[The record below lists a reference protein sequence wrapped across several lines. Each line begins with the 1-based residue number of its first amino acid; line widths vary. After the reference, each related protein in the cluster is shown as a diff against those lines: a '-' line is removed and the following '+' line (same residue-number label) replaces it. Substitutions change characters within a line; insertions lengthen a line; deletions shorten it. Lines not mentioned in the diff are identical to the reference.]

1 MMNDKLKT
9 GLTSIKTMLVQ
20 SLRSVN
26 SLAAML
32 ENPESDPAM
41 IAVQMDKLCARFE
54 KGVIEMRNLCESER
68 PNVTM
73 DFAKPPLP
81 NVSIAG
87 SVGVHQYG
95 WLHIELNALL
105 PHCRFQT
112 PSDLTDTIIRLLDA
126 YEAVGNIVPRYED
139 AILVIDEHCDI
150 LARRVYDQDNKGWK
164 AVPNAIK
171 GRVVRDDDQF
181 TLEIALLSTVCDEH
195 SCHIYILPQ
204 ADAGEFFLLRN
215 DGCL

>member
-1 MMNDKLKT
+1 MNERLKT
-9 GLTSIKTMLVQ
+9 GVTSIKTMLVQ

-26 SLAAML
+26 ALAAIL
-32 ENPESDPAM
+32 EDPESDPVKVAT
-41 IAVQMDKLCARFE
+41 QMDKLCAWFE
-54 KGVIEMRNLCESER
+54 KGMIEMRNLCENER
-68 PNVTM
+68 PDVPL

-87 SVGVHQYG
+87 SVGVNQYG
-95 WLHIELNALL
+95 WLHFELNALL

-112 PSDLTDTIIRLLDA
+112 PSYLTDTIIRLLND
-126 YEAVGNIVPRYED
+126 YESAGNIVPRFEE

-164 AVPNAIK
+164 AIPNAIK

-204 ADAGEFFLLRN
+204 ADAGEYFLLRN